1 MRLEKYHRII
11 EALLFASHKP
21 IDQNTIDKLFPD
33 EKISLSNVIEK
44 LNDQYSKHNNA
55 FEIKAIAGGYQIVTR
70 AEYELYIKTVSGKN
84 SKFRPSKAFID
95 TIAIIAYKQPVSRSK
110 IEFIRGV
117 DSSGVLKTLLTK
129 DLIKISGRSNAPGRP
144 LLYKTTQQFL
154 EYIGINNLSDMPKIN
169 EIKQLVDA
177 RQQDQYQTEVFKK

>member
-1 MRLEKYHRII
+1 MSLKKYHRII
-11 EALLFASHKP
+11 EALLFSAHEP
-21 IDQNTIDKLFPD
+21 INQNTIDKLFNGK
-33 EKISLSNVIEK
+33 EIYLSNVIKE
-44 LNDQYSKHNNA
+44 LNDQYSKYNHA
-55 FEIKAIAGGYQIVTR
+55 FEIKAIAGGYQMVTKE
-70 AEYELYIKTVSGKN
+70 EYEFFIRTVSGKN

-154 EYIGINNLSDMPKIN
+154 EYFGLNNLSDMPKIN

-177 RQQDQYQTEVFKK
+177 QQEDQNQIEAFKK

>member
-1 MRLEKYHRII
+1 MNLKKNHRII

-21 IDQNTIDKLFPD
+21 INQNTIDKLFSG

-44 LNDQYSKHNNA
+44 LNDQYRKHNHA
-55 FEIKAIAGGYQIVTR
+55 FEIKAIAGGYQIVTK
-70 AEYELYIKTVSGKN
+70 AEYELFIRSVSSNN

-144 LLYKTTQQFL
+144 LLYQTTQQFL
-154 EYIGINNLSDMPKIN
+154 EYFGLNNLSDMPKIN
-169 EIKQLVDA
+169 EINQLLDS
-177 RQQDQYQTEVFKK
+177 QLEDQNQIEAFKK

>member
-1 MRLEKYHRII
+1 MSLEKQHRII
-11 EALLFASHKP
+11 EALLFSVHKP
-21 IDQNTIDKLFPD
+21 INQNMIDKLFYD
-33 EKISLSNVIEK
+33 SKIHLSNVIKK
-44 LNDQYSKHNNA
+44 LNDQYSKHDHA
-55 FEIKAIAGGYQIVTR
+55 FEIRSIAGGYQIVTKK
-70 AEYELYIKTVSGKN
+70 EYEPFIRTVSGKN

-117 DSSGVLKTLLTK
+117 DSSRVLKTLLTK
-129 DLIKISGRSNAPGRP
+129 DLIKISGRSKAPGRP

-154 EYIGINNLSDMPKIN
+154 EFIGINNLSDMPKIN
-169 EIKQLVDA
+169 EIKQLVNA

>member
-1 MRLEKYHRII
+1 MRFKKYHRII

-21 IDQNTIDKLFPD
+21 INQSTIDKLFRD

-70 AEYELYIKTVSGKN
+70 AEYELFIRTVSGKN

>member
-1 MRLEKYHRII
+1 MIPSQLLLINNQLI
-11 EALLFASHKP
+11 EQ
-21 IDQNTIDKLFPD
+21 D
-33 EKISLSNVIEK
+33 
-44 LNDQYSKHNNA
+44 
-55 FEIKAIAGGYQIVTR
+55 
-70 AEYELYIKTVSGKN
+70 
-84 SKFRPSKAFID
+84 
-95 TIAIIAYKQPVSRSK
+95 
-110 IEFIRGV
+110 EFIRGV

-144 LLYKTTQQFL
+144 LLYKTTQKFL

>member
-1 MRLEKYHRII
+1 MSLKKYHRII
-11 EALLFASHKP
+11 EALLFASYKP
-21 IDQNTIDKLFPD
+21 INQNTIDKLFSG

-44 LNDQYSKHNNA
+44 LNDQYSKHNHA
-55 FEIKAIAGGYQIVTR
+55 FEIKAIAEGYQIVTKE
-70 AEYELYIKTVSGKN
+70 EYELYIRTVNGKS

-129 DLIKISGRSNAPGRP
+129 NLIKISGRSNAPGRP

-154 EYIGINNLSDMPKIN
+154 EYFGINSLSDMPKIN
-169 EIKQLVDA
+169 EIKQLIDA
-177 RQQDQYQTEVFKK
+177 SQKDQYQTEVFKK